1 MLTIAQDLSQ
11 VIDQFKDSF
20 SYNNLKGYI
29 DLIAKNESYIAN
41 LCMNAIITVL
51 QDNEINPYQKVSAMR
66 VFITYFKRSSLFIQ
80 FAKDIMDIHDKYTIE
95 MVQRVILPV
104 LEKIASWNSDNQND
118 DRGKIYF
125 SSEPSNIHYK
135 QRFR

>member
-20 SYNNLKGYI
+20 TYYNLKGYI
-29 DLIAKNESYIAN
+29 DLIAKNETYIAN

-66 VFITYFKRSSLFIQ
+66 VFISYFKRSSLFIQ

-95 MVQRVILPV
+95 MVQRVVLPV

-118 DRGKIYF
+118 DRGKLFF
-125 SSEPSNIHYK
+125 SSEPSNTL
-135 QRFR
+135 